1 MTKRTKVIV
10 AAALAT
16 LAFLGVGGYLIYLN
30 QTAESDADLQRQR
43 DGMYST
49 DGKAVHPSQKPK

>member
-10 AAALAT
+10 AAA